1 MELSAIKGI
10 GPTRLESLRA
20 VGVCSL
26 RDLLYFLPQRYEDRT
41 HPIPC
46 ADANGGEVLV
56 MGVVQDAPKLSR
68 FNGLTRV
75 TAYLWD
81 DSGKLPLVWY
91 NQPWMMQNLPV
102 GQTIM
107 LFGRM
112 GQSRGKPV
120 LQNAQRVTEPC
131 ILPVYRAVK
140 GIPAKSFREMMQ
152 QALEQVDDCCP
163 ETLPNDLRIHHQL
176 CELNFAIRQAHF
188 PLNVE
193 NLRLARR
200 RLAFEQMLMY
210 QAALG
215 LLRGHKA
222 DGTALPIPPDAPD
235 KFWQTLPFPPT
246 GAQKRVLEEIAADLR
261 CDRAMSRLVQ
271 GDVGCGKTA
280 LAFGAI
286 AMTCACGYQAAMMA
300 PTEILARQH
309 YESAKAMLEPL
320 GIHCGLLIG
329 SMRPKA
335 KREAQE
341 ACANGEYQ
349 AVFGTHALI
358 SEKVAYQKLGLVV
371 TDEQHRFGVMQRSTL
386 QQKGADG
393 TKAPHVLVMSVTDE
407 QHRFGVM
414 QRSTLQQKGADGTK
428 APHVLV
434 MSATPIPR
442 TLALIL
448 YGDLDVSIVDELP
461 PGRTPVKTRVVPEE
475 KRAGMYGFLRQE
487 VLKGHQA
494 YVVCPLVEDSEMMED
509 VRSAQATFD
518 ALKNGELSGLRVGLT
533 WGAQPA
539 DEKAQVLSEFSAG
552 NLDVLVSTTVIEVG
566 VNVPNASVMV
576 IENAER
582 FGLSQLHQLRGRV
595 GRGSAESWCF
605 LLAAE
610 NERLRILTQTNDG
623 FIVAQKDL
631 ELRGPGDLMGTR
643 QSGEMM
649 ADFLLD
655 GDVKLLD
662 EAAKCMKRLR
672 ENPKLAAERQQV
684 EAEALRNYRD
694 KLADIAMN

>member
-1 MELSAIKGI
+1 MPAITDSVQFVKGI
-10 GPTRLESLRA
+10 GPKKVKLFEKLHISTLQDALETYP
-20 VGVCSL
+20 
-26 RDLLYFLPQRYEDRT
+26 RDYEDRT
-41 HPIPC
+41 HITRI
-46 ADANGGEVLV
+46 ADIADEDRYAVRAILGTEPKVSRIRKGMTLV
-56 MGVVQDAPKLSR
+56 KCTIFDESGSLGVTWFNQPYITAQLRVGQEYLFYGRVQGFGRARQMISPQAEKVAENDQNPGRIVPVYPLTA
-68 FNGLTRV
+68 GLTQRDM
-75 TAYLWD
+75 A
-81 DSGKLPLVWY
+81 
-91 NQPWMMQNLPV
+91 
-102 GQTIM
+102 
-107 LFGRM
+107 
-112 GQSRGKPV
+112 
-120 LQNAQRVTEPC
+120 RVTEAALDAVPGDWPDP
-131 ILPVYRAVK
+131 LPEVLRVKYRLPDAADALAAIHRPK
-140 GIPAKSFREMMQ
+140 NREDVN
-152 QALEQVDDCCP
+152 E
-163 ETLPNDLRIHHQL
+163 
-176 CELNFAIRQAHF
+176 
-188 PLNVE
+188 
-193 NLRLARR
+193 ARR
-200 RLAFEQMLMY
+200 RMVFEELFLLCCGLQQLRERRRADSGILFRGDRLEEFF
-210 QAALG
+210 AAL
-215 LLRGHKA
+215 
-222 DGTALPIPPDAPD
+222 
-235 KFWQTLPFPPT
+235 PFAPT
-246 GAQKRVLEEIAADLR
+246 GAQRRAIMEIAAD
-261 CDRAMSRLVQ
+261 CASGHPMNRLVQ

-358 SEKVAYQKLGLVV
+358 SEKVAYQRLGLV
-371 TDEQHRFGVMQRSTL
+371 
-386 QQKGADG
+386 
-393 TKAPHVLVMSVTDE
+393 VTDE

-655 GDVKLLD
+655 GDVRLLD

-672 ENPKLAAERQQV
+672 ENPKLTAERQQV